1 VIGTPVEDAG
11 HTGTIDQVQ
20 AAIAEIKT
28 VKILVIPA
36 IEAEIGKT
44 LEGETHL
51 MIINEGIKMKKRN
64 RRCPWSLK
72 AK

>member
-1 VIGTPVEDAG
+1 MIGTPAEDAG

-20 AAIAEIKT
+20 VAIAEIT
-28 VKILVIPA
+28 IVKILVIPA
-36 IEAEIGKT
+36 IEAEIAKS

-51 MIINEGIKMKKRN
+51 MITNEGIERKKRN
-64 RRCPWSLK
+64 RRCLWSLK

>member
-1 VIGTPVEDAG
+1 MIGTPVEDAV

-51 MIINEGIKMKKRN
+51 MIINEGIKRKKRN

>member
-1 VIGTPVEDAG
+1 MIGTPVEDAG

-44 LEGETHL
+44 LEEETHL
-51 MIINEGIKMKKRN
+51 MIINEGIKRKKRN

-72 AK
+72 AL

>member
-1 VIGTPVEDAG
+1 VIGTPAEDAG

-20 AAIAEIKT
+20 VAIAEIKI

-36 IEAEIGKT
+36 IEAEIVKT

-51 MIINEGIKMKKRN
+51 MITNEGIERKKRN
-64 RRCPWSLK
+64 RRYPWSLK

>member
-1 VIGTPVEDAG
+1 MPAEDAG

-20 AAIAEIKT
+20 VAIAEIKT

-44 LEGETHL
+44 LEGETNL
-51 MIINEGIKMKKRN
+51 MIINEGIKMKKRS